1 MEREQLKETLSE
13 LHQELAKSPEL
24 VDTETK
30 ALIQQLATDIQL
42 VCTTETPEPDE
53 NGEPVQIEKEGVLDQ
68 LLSLTDEFEESYPKL
83 AEVIGRVATALSRIG
98 I

>member
-1 MEREQLKETLSE
+1 MEREQLKQTLSE
-13 LHQELAKSPEL
+13 LHQELAESPDL

-42 VCTTETPEPDE
+42 VCTSDSVEPGE
-53 NGEPVQIEKEGVLDQ
+53 KSEPVQIEKEGVLDQ

-83 AEVIGRVATALSRIG
+83 AEAIGRVATALSRIG